1 LIFLAWARLGG
12 ELAQPR
18 SLSHRAYLVAI
29 AIKGFDGAVELLLGI
44 AVAII
49 GRQAIYDFLI
59 GYVAPELENHQRPH
73 TAHFIRHS
81 ADGLMHAHDFLIIYL
96 LAHGILKLGIAI
108 GLFRENTNWIFPVAS
123 AVLVGFIVYMN
134 LHLAAVWSWWLFA
147 FMLFDVVTLVLVL
160 NEWRNQAKLHVA

>member
-1 LIFLAWARLGG
+1 LS
-12 ELAQPR
+12 R
-18 SLSHRAYLVAI
+18 SQTPFHRAYLVAI
-29 AIKGFDGAVELLLGI
+29 AVKGFDGAVEMLLGL
-44 AVAII
+44 AVAIL
-49 GRQAIYDFLI
+49 GRQGLYNLLI
-59 GYVAPELENHQRPH
+59 GYIAPELESHNRPH

-134 LHLAAVWSWWLFA
+134 FHLVALWSWWLFA
-147 FMLFDVVTLVLVL
+147 FMLFDVVTLALVL
-160 NEWRNQAKLHVA
+160 NEWRTHSKHAA